1 MDAAFVEPPKI
12 RSDGL
17 TADGPNEEHKNK
29 LMLFGQFVGDWEA
42 DFVVHNRDGTTQTER
57 AEWHWRWILEGR
69 AVQDVWI
76 LPRRADRDA
85 SSFQRPDYGTSVRF
99 YDATIDAWR
108 TVWISPPHGELV
120 QFIARP
126 VGDEIMLEGNAMDG
140 TLMHWIFSEITP
152 NSYHWRRM
160 HSYDEGKTWQLIKEM
175 RVHRIN

>member
-1 MDAAFVEPPKI
+1 
-12 RSDGL
+12 
-17 TADGPNEEHKNK
+17 
-29 LMLFGQFVGDWEA
+29 
-42 DFVVHNRDGTTQTER
+42 
-57 AEWHWRWILEGR
+57 
-69 AVQDVWI
+69 
-76 LPRRADRDA
+76 
-85 SSFQRPDYGTSVRF
+85 VRF

-108 TVWISPPHGELV
+108 TVWISPQHGELV